1 MLSGVP
7 IGPLYAL
14 VDEVHCLSSLSGFE
28 ALLRGR
34 RVVTHGRPFYAG
46 WGLTE
51 DRDPPPRRGRRLSL
65 DELVAGALILYPRYR
80 DPVSGLPCPPEVL
93 LERLAAGAAPPPP
106 HARLPR
112 KVAARIGAAS
122 RFLAEWWASR

>member
-1 MLSGVP
+1 
-7 IGPLYAL
+7 
-14 VDEVHCLSSLSGFE
+14 LSGFE

-65 DELVAGALILYPRYR
+65 DELVAAALILYPRYR
-80 DPVSGLPCPPEVL
+80 DPVTGLPCPPEVL
-93 LERLAAGAAPPPP
+93 LERLAAAPAPPPAR
-106 HARLPR
+106 ARLPR
-112 KVAARIGAAS
+112 TLVARIGAAS
-122 RFLAEWWASR
+122 RAMAEWWAAR